1 MTATTTALNGLRQA
15 LETPPAEGIPLGNW
29 RWNLRQ
35 RMAAVRDLL
44 INEADHPA
52 DGWLAARGGAA
63 RRERTALL
71 LRLTELGGAVLES
84 PEVDQVRS
92 DLHRLLV
99 DITHHIQRLHDLAY
113 DEVELEL
120 GGSE

>member
-1 MTATTTALNGLRQA
+1 MTATSTALHGLRQA
-15 LETPPAEGIPLGNW
+15 LDAPPADGIALGNW

-44 INEADHPA
+44 LNEADHPA

-71 LRLTELGGAVLES
+71 LRLTELGGPVLES
-84 PEVDQVRS
+84 PEVEQVRA
-92 DLHRLLV
+92 DLRRLLV
-99 DITHHIQRLHDLAY
+99 DIT
-113 DEVELEL
+113 
-120 GGSE
+120 

>member
-1 MTATTTALNGLRQA
+1 MAG
-15 LETPPAEGIPLGNW
+15 PPAAN
-29 RWNLRQ
+29 
-35 RMAAVRDLL
+35 V
-44 INEADHPA
+44 
-52 DGWLAARGGAA
+52 
-63 RRERTALL
+63 TALL
-71 LRLTELGGAVLES
+71 LRLTELGGPVLES
-84 PEVDQVRS
+84 PEVDKVRA

>member
-1 MTATTTALNGLRQA
+1 MTATSTALHGLRQA
-15 LETPPAEGIPLGNW
+15 LETPPAEGVPLGNW

-63 RRERTALL
+63 RRERQALL

-84 PEVDQVRS
+84 PDVDRVRS